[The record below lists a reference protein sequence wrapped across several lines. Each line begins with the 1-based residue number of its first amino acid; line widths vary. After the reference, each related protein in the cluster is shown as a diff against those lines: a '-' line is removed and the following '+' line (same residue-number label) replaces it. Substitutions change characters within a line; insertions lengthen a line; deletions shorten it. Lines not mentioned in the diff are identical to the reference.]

1 MSLEGEVFF
10 TRAVGYM
17 DNLDGKMWANA
28 LHNHAETR
36 LLPIAAIIDMVE
48 VNRLCPTVT
57 KTINEIIKTASIR
70 AVGIVISDS
79 MISQNARMIDKLG
92 EIPGVRIFATYEDA
106 ERFASARLSAPA
118 PARGGMATVSA
129 FSFAGAF

>member
-1 MSLEGEVFF
+1 MSLEGDVFF

-28 LHNHAETR
+28 LQNHAETR

-57 KTINEIIKTASIR
+57 RTISEIVKSTSIR
-70 AVGIVISDS
+70 AVGIVISDV
-79 MISQNARMIDKLG
+79 MISQNARVIDKLG

-106 ERFASARLSAPA
+106 ERFTTARLSAPA
-118 PARGGMATVSA
+118 PMRGGVATVSA
-129 FSFAGAF
+129 FSFAGTF

>member
-1 MSLEGEVFF
+1 
-10 TRAVGYM
+10 
-17 DNLDGKMWANA
+17 
-28 LHNHAETR
+28 
-36 LLPIAAIIDMVE
+36 

-57 KTINEIIKTASIR
+57 KTINEIIKASSIR

-79 MISQNARMIDKLG
+79 MVSQNARMIDKLG

-106 ERFASARLSAPA
+106 ERFTAARLSAPA
-118 PARGGMATVSA
+118 PARGGMATVNA